1 MLINNRSYEI
11 NRFSENPHYLYY
23 TNGSMVLNSLDT
35 LKENE
40 VVLDFQSAVLLG
52 FPYQRIFFD
61 ENKTYEEKIW
71 EYLVYIEQWIN
82 QSVRVQ
88 AYTISTNPD
97 ASAFFQKDFIIKGF
111 LLPDDDEIEQGY
123 IDDNAT
129 IYMKQS
135 VLEPYVQSGAG
146 IQNVMYYG
154 KKDQLESTLHFLY
167 TNDTYDAVLPSDDVF
182 RLLVLDIQDLS
193 IFLLGSSVCLLLLY
207 GIVMM
212 WLLKRTMKHMKEE
225 MSIWYAYGNSRKSI
239 QKEYEKTFLKY
250 IKKDVWTGLCVS
262 LFFSFIY
269 LILLVWKLEAMPQQ
283 FLYLGM
289 ILLVSISIYFLKKGV
304 LLYVLHKEAVLP
316 DWYAND

>member
-146 IQNVMYYG
+146 IQNVM
-154 KKDQLESTLHFLY
+154 
-167 TNDTYDAVLPSDDVF
+167 
-182 RLLVLDIQDLS
+182 
-193 IFLLGSSVCLLLLY
+193 
-207 GIVMM
+207 
-212 WLLKRTMKHMKEE
+212 
-225 MSIWYAYGNSRKSI
+225 
-239 QKEYEKTFLKY
+239 
-250 IKKDVWTGLCVS
+250 
-262 LFFSFIY
+262 
-269 LILLVWKLEAMPQQ
+269 
-283 FLYLGM
+283 
-289 ILLVSISIYFLKKGV
+289 
-304 LLYVLHKEAVLP
+304 
-316 DWYAND
+316 